1 MADLA
6 AQVVL
11 ATSSRPH
18 GGNWSATAESEDKD
32 ATTNQTVAGGRDIAV
47 VLRVVTCACSTS
59 ATDSCTRNVLALLR
73 KSESSLISSDSAAFA
88 DHSRVYKLHLL
99 TKLLCR
105 SAIQFVLVVLLG

>member
-1 MADLA
+1 VADLS

-32 ATTNQTVAGGRDIAV
+32 ATTNQTAAGGRDIAV
-47 VLRVVTCACSTS
+47 VWLRVVTSASSTS
-59 ATDSCTRNVLALLR
+59 ATDSCTRNVLGLLR

-88 DHSRVYKLHLL
+88 DHCARL
-99 TKLLCR
+99 
-105 SAIQFVLVVLLG
+105 

>member
-47 VLRVVTCACSTS
+47 V
-59 ATDSCTRNVLALLR
+59 
-73 KSESSLISSDSAAFA
+73 
-88 DHSRVYKLHLL
+88 
-99 TKLLCR
+99 
-105 SAIQFVLVVLLG
+105 

>member
-1 MADLA
+1 MARPLSVSCHARRITIVKREKNSFQIAAQKLPKERVADLA

-47 VLRVVTCACSTS
+47 V
-59 ATDSCTRNVLALLR
+59 
-73 KSESSLISSDSAAFA
+73 
-88 DHSRVYKLHLL
+88 
-99 TKLLCR
+99 
-105 SAIQFVLVVLLG
+105 